1 MVVVSGFLGFLTIF
15 FDINIF
21 IKIIAIGGFINC
33 FFSCGPYLCFTSY
46 ISLVACCYFYILC
59 SKIKD
64 WEPVY
69 NTVLCLVIYNIFFMI
84 MQFSGKDTLLNFT
97 LGRNIIEHGINGSR
111 MQTESFLL
119 VCLVFVMG
127 IKGINR
133 NLFSNY
139 ILWLILSSV
148 FLILCI
154 YTDPIV
160 HNPFN
165 CRIPTW
171 LATIRLANQHPFIG
185 WGIGSYKFIFMP
197 LSGLHTFTWKTA
209 HNDFLQILFE
219 TGYPG
224 LILILTSISVL
235 IYKLRKNIILII
247 GIGLICVDMS
257 IHFPCRVANTVL
269 ILIAFI
275 SYCEFKTRRIQP

>member
-1 MVVVSGFLGFLTIF
+1 
-15 FDINIF
+15 
-21 IKIIAIGGFINC
+21 
-33 FFSCGPYLCFTSY
+33 
-46 ISLVACCYFYILC
+46 
-59 SKIKD
+59 
-64 WEPVY
+64 
-69 NTVLCLVIYNIFFMI
+69 
-84 MQFSGKDTLLNFT
+84 
-97 LGRNIIEHGINGSR
+97 
-111 MQTESFLL
+111 
-119 VCLVFVMG
+119 MG
-127 IKGINR
+127 IKGINKKW
-133 NLFSNY
+133 FENY
-139 ILWLILSSV
+139 VMGLMLLSV
-148 FLILCI
+148 LLILCI